1 MTTRPGPPRPALA
14 AVLLACCVVAAGC
27 TSHAAARPVF
37 GDHQQTR
44 LTHVI
49 SGNSDGRGQAELD
62 VVSGA
67 TTIEIDSADLSG
79 HLYEARTPA
88 SANGVP
94 VATVD
99 GDVVQM
105 SLASTGQQG
114 APASVRIA
122 LSSRVAWRIH
132 LDGGATEESVHLAGA
147 RLRELDFG
155 AGSARIDATLPSPVG
170 TVPVTMSGGASS
182 FQLHLPDGVPAQ
194 VRFAG
199 GAGSAIVDGTTRSG
213 LAGGTVLSALDW
225 QGAANRYDI
234 DNTAGVSALT
244 LDRV

>member
-1 MTTRPGPPRPALA
+1 MTRPATLLA
-14 AVLLACCVVAAGC
+14 TVLACCAVAAAC

-37 GDHQQTR
+37 GGPTR
-44 LTHVI
+44 LSHTI
-49 SGNSDGRGQAELD
+49 SGDRDGLRQAELD

-67 TTIEIDSADLSG
+67 TTVEVRSDDLVD
-79 HLYEARTPA
+79 HLYEVITPA
-88 SANGVP
+88 DANGAP

-99 GDVVQM
+99 GDVVQV
-105 SLASTGQQG
+105 SLASTGQPG
-114 APASVRIA
+114 PASVRIVV
-122 LSSRVAWRIH
+122 SSRVSWRIH

-147 RLRELDFG
+147 HLRELDFG
-155 AGSARIDATLPSPVG
+155 AGAARIDATLPAPVG

-182 FQLHLPDGVPAQ
+182 FQLHLPGGVPAQ

-213 LAGGTVLSALDW
+213 IAGGTVVSALNW
-225 QGAANRYDI
+225 NGSPNRYDI

-244 LDRV
+244 LDRA

>member
-1 MTTRPGPPRPALA
+1 MTVPLGSPQPTLA

-27 TSHAAARPVF
+27 TSQASARPVF
-37 GDHQQTR
+37 GDPGPTR

-49 SGNSDGRGQAELD
+49 SSARDGRQQAVLD

-67 TTIEIDSADLSG
+67 TTVEIDSADLAG
-79 HLYEARTPA
+79 HLYEATTPA
-88 SANGVP
+88 NANGAP

-99 GDVVQM
+99 GDVVQV

-114 APASVRIA
+114 SPASVRIA
-122 LSSRVAWRIH
+122 VSSHVAWRIH

-155 AGSARIDATLPSPVG
+155 AGSARIDATLPAPVG
-170 TVPVTMSGGASS
+170 TVPITMSGGASS

-225 QGAANRYDI
+225 RGSANRYDI
-234 DNTAGVSALT
+234 DNTAGVSALI